1 MQQDYLLRMIQQL
14 GGFISGV
21 MQLRRGGK
29 SEEAILQIQDA
40 IGRFSG
46 LSGTLVHAI
55 SEDDLI
61 ELLRA
66 RGGIDPDRA
75 WALAELLR
83 EEALAFDE
91 LDQHD
96 EAAPRYLKSLR
107 LYLEVFDVME
117 DMPDILKV
125 DGLEEVI
132 EKISG
137 YDLSRPT
144 RLRLIA
150 YFVDTQRFDRGENVV
165 LWSVESAP
173 TSRMTIKDAIDF
185 YEALIRL
192 PERDLELG
200 GLPIEEV
207 RHGLQSMLDL
217 MNNLDPAA
225 IEG

>member
-1 MQQDYLLRMIQQL
+1 MIQQL

-173 TSRMTIKDAIDF
+173 ESRMTIKDAIDF
-185 YEALIRL
+185 YETLIRL
-192 PERDLELG
+192 PERDLEFG
-200 GLPIEEV
+200 GLPVEEV